1 MSRRIGSSGWKLAW
15 AALAGSV
22 LTAGW
27 TMASDGSGTDD
38 RKAVAPAELVDQEI
52 EIDPR
57 ATLEAASESSDVGQP
72 SEKVPVA
79 HAPQVT
85 LSPCEGACDPCC
97 DPCDPCD
104 PCARR
109 HKHDPMAELLAEYGD
124 EEGLFDNFSM
134 LAAIDGSKQPQDLG
148 VNAQFGGRFAV
159 DWGIP
164 LVRQFDLGLHI
175 GSAIDAEGAAVNVLE
190 RVGIVKDRFQSFT
203 TVGLFQRTP
212 WGIKW
217 GFGHDFLFE
226 NYYDNFDLGQWRGV
240 VAFNLTAKDEIGTWF
255 AISGGAEDQVVAAE
269 TVKVRAI
276 TQGSVYWRH
285 IFSSYAQITGWIG
298 AAESHGGVVL
308 VFPDNPA
315 MTQRLVFGSE
325 VRCPLNEWMA
335 LFGQANF
342 ITPVDTGT
350 VDAYLGIAL
359 YPARTAR
366 KAIVSRY
373 APVMAVASN
382 PTFAV
387 DLRR

>member
-1 MSRRIGSSGWKLAW
+1 MPRRIGSSGWKLAW
-15 AALAGSV
+15 VALVGSV
-22 LTAGW
+22 LTSGRA
-27 TMASDGSGTDD
+27 MASDGDGAED
-38 RKAVAPAELVDQEI
+38 RKAVAPAELADKEI

-57 ATLEAASESSDVGQP
+57 ATLEEASESSAVGQP
-72 SEKVPVA
+72 GEKVPVA
-79 HAPQVT
+79 HPPMVT
-85 LSPCEGACDPCC
+85 LSPCGAVCDPCC
-97 DPCDPCD
+97 DPC
-104 PCARR
+104 AGRQ
-109 HKHDPMAELLAEYGD
+109 KHDPVAELLAEYGD
-124 EEGLFDNFSM
+124 EDGLFDNFSM

-164 LVRQFDLGLHI
+164 LVRQCGLGLHI
-175 GSAIDAEGAAVNVLE
+175 GSAIDAEGAAVDVLR

-217 GFGHDFLFE
+217 GIGHDFLFE

-255 AISGGAEDQVVAAE
+255 AISGGAEDQLVAG
-269 TVKVRAI
+269 TPVQVRAI

-285 IFSSYAQITGWIG
+285 IFASYAQITGWVG
-298 AAESHGGVVL
+298 AAESHGEIVL

-315 MTQRLVFGSE
+315 VTQRLVFGAE
-325 VRCPLNEWMA
+325 VRCPLNDWMA

-342 ITPVDTGT
+342 ITPVETGT

-366 KAIVSRY
+366 KTIVSRY